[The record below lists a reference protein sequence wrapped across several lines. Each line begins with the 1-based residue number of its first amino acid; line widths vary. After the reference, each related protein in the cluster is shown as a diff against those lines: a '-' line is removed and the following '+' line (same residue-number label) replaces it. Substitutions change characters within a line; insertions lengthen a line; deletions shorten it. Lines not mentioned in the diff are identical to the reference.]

1 MGFSFF
7 SRKKNKTYNGI
18 TIYILKEETNMATF
32 GKIII
37 GIFCIGAIVVVKA
50 GEKTCDILNNIG
62 EKVIHSVKKVVKKN

>member
-7 SRKKNKTYNGI
+7 VRMKNKAYNGI

-32 GKIII
+32 GKIVI

-50 GEKTCDILNNIG
+50 GEKTCDILSGVG
-62 EKVIHSVKKVVKKN
+62 EKVIHSVKKVVKKD